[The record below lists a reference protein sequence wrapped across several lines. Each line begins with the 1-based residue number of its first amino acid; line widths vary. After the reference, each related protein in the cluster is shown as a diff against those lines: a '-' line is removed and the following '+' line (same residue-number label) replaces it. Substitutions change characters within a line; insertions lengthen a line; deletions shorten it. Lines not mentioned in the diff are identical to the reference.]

1 VHGAPGR
8 AVPGQFVDVPQSGGN
23 RVPGVE
29 MAALSENGP
38 NLVKRGANPM
48 VGGANPAAGEAA
60 PMLGGA
66 TVTAG
71 FAPPAAGF
79 GEVMAGFAA
88 LATGFATPAAGFAPP
103 AAGFAPS
110 ATDCSSRTIGAGLAA
125 KAVVAVRGGG
135 GAPRW
140 CGSKEI
146 SKPKPVM
153 PVAPCG
159 QFRERFY
166 EREKMAPHV
175 QGNLFNIFCPAKNG
189 GTGSCGREKGG
200 TRRAGGKLRITF
212 LAQLT

>member
-1 VHGAPGR
+1 MHGAPGR

-66 TVTAG
+66 TVT
-71 FAPPAAGF
+71 
-79 GEVMAGFAA
+79 
-88 LATGFATPAAGFAPP
+88 AGFAPP